1 MFYIY
6 TCIFVYLLLFFSFYV
21 KLVIWFKIKY
31 ISYIH
36 VLIDI
41 QEYDTS
47 DSRKIC
53 FLIYIFSWWCSSDLI
68 KSFEPLTMIATP
80 HLIRCY
86 EWMWVKFY
94 VIIILRH
101 KHVQQ
106 SGCLLGSQDSLL
118 QIQCIGNFGMGLQ
131 APSLLN
137 TALVFLEC
145 RGSSVFVSTKLNLH
159 LLVPLRHYGIYIRS
173 PRECILKP

>member
-31 ISYIH
+31 ISYMY
-36 VLIDI
+36 VFIDI

-53 FLIYIFSWWCSSDLI
+53 FLIYIFFLMMFIWFNQILWASYNDCYTSFDQMLWMNVGQILCNNHSTSQACSAERVLAWLAR
-68 KSFEPLTMIATP
+68 FFVTN
-80 HLIRCY
+80 
-86 EWMWVKFY
+86 
-94 VIIILRH
+94 
-101 KHVQQ
+101 
-106 SGCLLGSQDSLL
+106 
-118 QIQCIGNFGMGLQ
+118 IGNFGMGLQ

-137 TALVFLEC
+137 TALVFLES